1 MHLNLAEKN
10 SSRLLSSLQCALE
23 SKPKTLT
30 IELIGP
36 GTLYHDT
43 ALMLHEEIRKR
54 PEGTHIHARARTC
67 LIDGA
72 ILLWLAAD
80 TRSMRN
86 DTWIQL
92 SQLPEQFSFGGNE
105 DYPNSIRAS
114 EETPSATDFRT
125 IVRYID
131 EFLPVQEIAGFRL
144 FEPDLRELGILDD
157 TDESNRLAKFFNP
170 APTGDAANPCDP
182 AATRASLKK

>member
-1 MHLNLAEKN
+1 M
-10 SSRLLSSLQCALE
+10 
-23 SKPKTLT
+23 
-30 IELIGP
+30 
-36 GTLYHDT
+36 YHDT
-43 ALMLHEEIRKR
+43 ALMLHEEIRTR